1 MILYVPRSSVTVKR
15 DFWISAGL
23 LASTDTPGRTAP
35 LWSFTTPVNV
45 LCARV
50 SGTNAVKYSNDTK
63 TPMAARPVLDFLILS
78 SPSNAY
84 TEGLSSNGGRRRP
97 LRSLAHP
104 EWTSKSSEYFDIRN
118 YFASLLRGFI
128 KWQGCLYIR
137 CGGYFWRK
145 LGVSTISSV
154 RTATRYFSFR
164 NFAFRKY
171 GES

>member
-84 TEGLSSNGGRRRP
+84 RKVCPATAEVEADCDRWPHPNGR
-97 LRSLAHP
+97 
-104 EWTSKSSEYFDIRN
+104 
-118 YFASLLRGFI
+118 ASH
-128 KWQGCLYIR
+128 Q
-137 CGGYFWRK
+137 
-145 LGVSTISSV
+145 
-154 RTATRYFSFR
+154 
-164 NFAFRKY
+164 
-171 GES
+171 